1 MYFDLLHVIISV
13 FEVVEYDY
21 DVYLLKYFLV
31 LWISSVRLDIMF
43 YKIQNLNNIVQVH
56 NGHNIQL

>member
-21 DVYLLKYFLV
+21 DVYLLKYCLV

>member
-43 YKIQNLNNIVQVH
+43 YKIQNLKNIVQVH